1 MADSPDDND
10 EKYGDIIRLPHFEPK
25 YTRRMS
31 AEDRV
36 HIFGDFLMLEPD
48 SPSDEEEPLE
58 GNGHV
63 GREKG
68 QDTFP

>member
-10 EKYGDIIRLPHFEPK
+10 EKYRDIIRLPHFEPK

-48 SPSDEEEPLE
+48 SLADEEEAPE
-58 GNGHV
+58 ENGQA

>member
-1 MADSPDDND
+1 MTDTPDDND

-25 YTRRMS
+25 YISRMS

-48 SPSDEEEPLE
+48 SLSDEEEPPE
-58 GNGHV
+58 DNG
-63 GREKG
+63 
-68 QDTFP
+68 